1 MKKLY
6 SYIRWSSQKQTVGT
20 SLARQ
25 TEAARKY
32 AAENG
37 LEYAEIRDA
46 GVSAFKGKN
55 ITHGA
60 LGAFIQAVK
69 DGVIEK
75 DSTIF
80 IENLDRLTRS
90 GVGTAQKLLLDLLD
104 LGLTVVTG
112 MDQRVYTMES
122 ANENL
127 TDMLISLLM
136 FSRSNEESKTK
147 QNRTN
152 ATAMALVT
160 RFKQGHPTNIKNMS
174 NDPWWFDASG
184 SKYEAVKPH
193 PVHWI
198 AAQKAIELFLMGWG
212 CFRVT
217 AYLNSHLD
225 FYPAPKPTKKRIDQG
240 IKKWTVPNLV
250 TMRKNPALMGVKK
263 LTIEGYEHRLDGYYP
278 ALVTPEQFARIQD
291 IRTGNKLVQGEQ
303 KKMISLLSGLG
314 VLKCGLC
321 GGPMIAYSREGR
333 LRYVCLN
340 GKIQK
345 STCKV
350 WSVNGSIIENL
361 TARALIY
368 GYTHSILLGN
378 TKAEDLTPLIESKE
392 TELRLV
398 KKQLTHQ
405 AQAISTTGP
414 IQALIEQVT
423 VLSQR
428 EQSLL
433 LELDSLKQKLALQ
446 GSESDWNE
454 LIIDIL
460 SLFSE
465 ELLNDVTHTDRMQI
479 REVVRKCLP
488 EITISK
494 LEDKAL
500 KIDFRFQDYSCMTF
514 QGVMKGNEK
523 SYKITRTP
531 QDQIYA
537 KVAAVFSDAL
547 KTSLDVSDIDGYM
560 ASSDRLVAALG
571 LPEPLGR
578 DFFSKR

>member
-1 MKKLY
+1 M
-6 SYIRWSSQKQTVGT
+6 
-20 SLARQ
+20 
-25 TEAARKY
+25 
-32 AAENG
+32 
-37 LEYAEIRDA
+37 EYAEIRDA
-46 GVSAFKGKN
+46 GISAFKGKN

-60 LGAFIQAVK
+60 LGSFIQAVK

-122 ANENL
+122 ANENP

-136 FSRSNEESKTK
+136 FSRANEESKTK

-152 ATAMALVT
+152 NTARALVA
-160 RFKQGHPTNIKNMS
+160 RFKQGQPTNIKNMS
-174 NDPWWFDASG
+174 NDPWWFDSSG

-193 PVHWI
+193 PVHWV
-198 AAQKAIELFLMGWG
+198 AAQKAVELFLMGWG

-225 FYPAPKPTKKRIDQG
+225 LYPAPKPTKRQIDQG
-240 IKKWTVPNLV
+240 VKKWAVPNLV

-263 LTIEGYEHRLDGYYP
+263 LTIEGYEHKLDGYYP

-291 IRTGNKLVQGEQ
+291 IRTGNKFVQGEQ

-333 LRYVCLN
+333 LRYVCSN

-345 STCKV
+345 SSCKV
-350 WSVNGSIIENL
+350 WSVNGSIVENL
-361 TARALIY
+361 TARALVY

-378 TKAEDLTPLIESKE
+378 TKTEDLTPLIESKE
-392 TELRLV
+392 TELGLV
-398 KKQLTHQ
+398 KKQLTNQ
-405 AQAISTTGP
+405 AQAISTIGP
-414 IQALIEQVT
+414 IQELIEQVA

-446 GSESDWNE
+446 GSENELDE
-454 LIIDIL
+454 LIIKTL
-460 SLFSE
+460 SLFSD
-465 ELLNDVTHTDRMQI
+465 ELLGDVTHTDRMQI

-494 LEDKAL
+494 LKDKAL
-500 KIDFRFQDYSCMTF
+500 RIDFRFHDYSYMTF
-514 QGVMKGNEK
+514 QGVMQGKEK
-523 SYKITRTP
+523 SYTLTRTP
-531 QDQIYA
+531 HDQLYTKI
-537 KVAAVFSDAL
+537 AAVFSDVL
-547 KTSLDVSDIDGYM
+547 ETSLDATDIDGYM
-560 ASSDRLVAALG
+560 AASDRMVAALG

>member
-25 TEAARKY
+25 TEAARNY
-32 AAENG
+32 ATENG

-46 GVSAFKGKN
+46 GISAFKGKN

-60 LGAFIQAVK
+60 LGSFIQAVK

-122 ANENL
+122 ANENP

-136 FSRSNEESKTK
+136 FSRANEESKTK

-152 ATAMALVT
+152 NTARALVA
-160 RFKQGHPTNIKNMS
+160 RFKQGQPTNIKNMS
-174 NDPWWFDASG
+174 NDPWWFDSSG

-193 PVHWI
+193 PVHWV
-198 AAQKAIELFLMGWG
+198 AAQKAVELFLMGWG

-225 FYPAPKPTKKRIDQG
+225 LYPAPKPTKRQIDQG
-240 IKKWTVPNLV
+240 VKKWAVPNLV

-263 LTIEGYEHRLDGYYP
+263 LTIEGYEHKLDGYYP

-291 IRTGNKLVQGEQ
+291 IRTGNKFVQGEQ

-333 LRYVCLN
+333 LRYVCSN

-345 STCKV
+345 SSCKV
-350 WSVNGSIIENL
+350 WSVNGSIVENL
-361 TARALIY
+361 TARALVY

-378 TKAEDLTPLIESKE
+378 TKTEDLTPLIESKE
-392 TELRLV
+392 TELGLV
-398 KKQLTHQ
+398 KKQLTNQ
-405 AQAISTTGP
+405 AQAISTIGP
-414 IQALIEQVT
+414 IQELIEQVA

-446 GSESDWNE
+446 GSENKLDE
-454 LIIDIL
+454 LIIKTL
-460 SLFSE
+460 SLFSD
-465 ELLNDVTHTDRMQI
+465 ELLGDVTHTDRMQI

-494 LEDKAL
+494 LKDKAL
-500 KIDFRFQDYSCMTF
+500 RIDFRFHDYSHMTF
-514 QGVMKGNEK
+514 QGVMQGKEK
-523 SYKITRTP
+523 SYT
-531 QDQIYA
+531 
-537 KVAAVFSDAL
+537 
-547 KTSLDVSDIDGYM
+547 
-560 ASSDRLVAALG
+560 
-571 LPEPLGR
+571 
-578 DFFSKR
+578 

>member
-1 MKKLY
+1 M
-6 SYIRWSSQKQTVGT
+6 
-20 SLARQ
+20 
-25 TEAARKY
+25 
-32 AAENG
+32 
-37 LEYAEIRDA
+37 EYAEIRDA
-46 GVSAFKGKN
+46 GISAFKGKN

-60 LGAFIQAVK
+60 LGSFIQAVK

-122 ANENL
+122 ANENP

-136 FSRSNEESKTK
+136 FSRANEESKTK

-152 ATAMALVT
+152 NTARALVA
-160 RFKQGHPTNIKNMS
+160 RFKQGQPTNIKNMS
-174 NDPWWFDASG
+174 NDPWWFDSSG

-193 PVHWI
+193 PVHWV
-198 AAQKAIELFLMGWG
+198 AAQKAVELFLMGWG

-225 FYPAPKPTKKRIDQG
+225 LYPAPKPTKRQIDQG
-240 IKKWTVPNLV
+240 VKKWAVPNLV

-263 LTIEGYEHRLDGYYP
+263 LTIEGYEHKLDGYYP

-291 IRTGNKLVQGEQ
+291 IRTGNKFVQGEQ

-333 LRYVCLN
+333 LRYVCSN

-345 STCKV
+345 SSCKV
-350 WSVNGSIIENL
+350 WSVNGSIVENL
-361 TARALIY
+361 TARALVY

-378 TKAEDLTPLIESKE
+378 TKTEDLTPLIESKE
-392 TELRLV
+392 TELGLV
-398 KKQLTHQ
+398 KKQLTNQ
-405 AQAISTTGP
+405 AQAISTIGP
-414 IQALIEQVT
+414 IQELIEQVA

-446 GSESDWNE
+446 GSENELDE
-454 LIIDIL
+454 LIIKTL
-460 SLFSE
+460 SLFSD
-465 ELLNDVTHTDRMQI
+465 ELLGDVTHTDRMQI

-494 LEDKAL
+494 LKDKAL
-500 KIDFRFQDYSCMTF
+500 RIDFRFHDYSHMTF
-514 QGVMKGNEK
+514 QGVMQGKEK
-523 SYKITRTP
+523 SYTLTRTP
-531 QDQIYA
+531 HDQLYTKI
-537 KVAAVFSDAL
+537 AAVFSDVL
-547 KTSLDVSDIDGYM
+547 ETSLDATDIDGYM
-560 ASSDRLVAALG
+560 AASDRMVAALG

>member
-1 MKKLY
+1 
-6 SYIRWSSQKQTVGT
+6 
-20 SLARQ
+20 
-25 TEAARKY
+25 
-32 AAENG
+32 
-37 LEYAEIRDA
+37 A
-46 GVSAFKGKN
+46 GISAFKGKN

-60 LGAFIQAVK
+60 LGSFIQAVK

-122 ANENL
+122 ANENP

-136 FSRSNEESKTK
+136 FSRANEESKTK

-152 ATAMALVT
+152 NTARALVA
-160 RFKQGHPTNIKNMS
+160 RFKQGQPTNIKNMS
-174 NDPWWFDASG
+174 NDPWWFDSSG

-193 PVHWI
+193 PVHWV
-198 AAQKAIELFLMGWG
+198 AAQKAVELFLMGWG

-225 FYPAPKPTKKRIDQG
+225 LYPAPKPTKRQIDQG
-240 IKKWTVPNLV
+240 VKKWAVPNLV

-263 LTIEGYEHRLDGYYP
+263 LTIEGYEHKLDGYYP

-291 IRTGNKLVQGEQ
+291 IRTGNKFVQGEQ

-333 LRYVCLN
+333 LRYVCSN

-345 STCKV
+345 SSCKV
-350 WSVNGSIIENL
+350 WSVNGSIVENL
-361 TARALIY
+361 TARALVY

-378 TKAEDLTPLIESKE
+378 TKTEDLTPLIESKE
-392 TELRLV
+392 TELGLV
-398 KKQLTHQ
+398 KKQLTNQ
-405 AQAISTTGP
+405 AQAISTIGP
-414 IQALIEQVT
+414 IQELIEQVA

-446 GSESDWNE
+446 GSENKLDE
-454 LIIDIL
+454 LIIKTL
-460 SLFSE
+460 SLFSD
-465 ELLNDVTHTDRMQI
+465 ELLGDVTHTDRMQI

-494 LEDKAL
+494 LKDKAL
-500 KIDFRFQDYSCMTF
+500 RIDFRFHDYSHMTF
-514 QGVMKGNEK
+514 QGVMQGKEK
-523 SYKITRTP
+523 SYTLTRTP
-531 QDQIYA
+531 HDQLYTKI
-537 KVAAVFSDAL
+537 AAVFSDVL
-547 KTSLDVSDIDGYM
+547 ETSLDATDIDGYM
-560 ASSDRLVAALG
+560 AASDRMVAALG